1 MTEPSE
7 LTQLRNVVARARELI
22 EEGHHS
28 TSGPCETCKAFIV
41 LINSVPASLAEPKK
55 YVLSIDAAGSLAV
68 AQVWQKND
76 DGSQTLLAL
85 VEGAEGVK
93 TFAAPAPLAEGGEQK
108 ALEWTYGERAGRM
121 HEDAGPWRIRRAWSG
136 YGKYGGDWEVSHS
149 MVQKPSGAWTQHAVI
164 AKGIETEI
172 EARSLAARLQ
182 NVLPGAPSRAP
193 EQKCQHLRVI
203 EQARQAKEGETPNNT
218 GGWMWPPVCQDC
230 GEELPFGT
238 PETMP
243 HDFVAPSRAEGLARE
258 CNSCGRNHPS
268 SVCPEWNAPKAVPSR
283 APEEV
288 LDSTHDEGCE
298 CRTSRK
304 ETAVCI
310 CDFSAPSRA
319 PEPKTENLVA
329 EGTEEK

>member
-1 MTEPSE
+1 MNE
-7 LTQLRNVVARARELI
+7 
-22 EEGHHS
+22 
-28 TSGPCETCKAFIV
+28 
-41 LINSVPASLAEPKK
+41 NSDRS
-55 YVLSIDAAGSLAV
+55 
-68 AQVWQKND
+68 
-76 DGSQTLLAL
+76 
-85 VEGAEGVK
+85 
-93 TFAAPAPLAEGGEQK
+93 LAEGGEQK
-108 ALEWTYGERAGRM
+108 GVHSLRVSVENDWLHTTFTCTAPEGSPCRM
-121 HEDAGPWRIRRAWSG
+121 ICTEGDCEYWETDGSHIHPLRDAGECGARDAFMNYDWLECHESTGYESLLYEGPIDAFWDGEDFQWRI
-136 YGKYGGDWEVSHS
+136 
-149 MVQKPSGAWTQHAVI
+149 
-164 AKGIETEI
+164 
-172 EARSLAARLQ
+172 LA
-182 NVLPGAPSRAP
+182 APSRAP

-319 PEPKTENLVA
+319 PEQKTDDLVA
-329 EGTEEK
+329 EGTEQK

>member
-1 MTEPSE
+1 MNEPSE

-41 LINSVPASLAEPKK
+41 LINSVPASLAE
-55 YVLSIDAAGSLAV
+55 G
-68 AQVWQKND
+68 
-76 DGSQTLLAL
+76 GEQTAL
-85 VEGAEGVK
+85 VEASNLRN
-93 TFAAPAPLAEGGEQK
+93 A
-108 ALEWTYGERAGRM
+108 
-121 HEDAGPWRIRRAWSG
+121 IR
-136 YGKYGGDWEVSHS
+136 
-149 MVQKPSGAWTQHAVI
+149 Q
-164 AKGIETEI
+164 
-172 EARSLAARLQ
+172 SLAIIGTRRYSNILADSALSLVIRTLEES
-182 NVLPGAPSRAP
+182 LAAPSRAP

-319 PEPKTENLVA
+319 PEQKTESYFQRPY
-329 EGTEEK
+329 T

>member
-41 LINSVPASLAEPKK
+41 LINSVPASLAE
-55 YVLSIDAAGSLAV
+55 
-68 AQVWQKND
+68 
-76 DGSQTLLAL
+76 
-85 VEGAEGVK
+85 
-93 TFAAPAPLAEGGEQK
+93 GGEQK
-108 ALEWTYGERAGRM
+108 GVHSLRVSVENDWLHTTFTCTAPEGSPCRM
-121 HEDAGPWRIRRAWSG
+121 ICTEGDCEYWETDGSHIHPLRDAGECGARDAFMNYDWLECHESTGYESLLYEGPIDAFWDGEDFQWRI
-136 YGKYGGDWEVSHS
+136 
-149 MVQKPSGAWTQHAVI
+149 
-164 AKGIETEI
+164 
-172 EARSLAARLQ
+172 LA
-182 NVLPGAPSRAP
+182 
-193 EQKCQHLRVI
+193 
-203 EQARQAKEGETPNNT
+203 
-218 GGWMWPPVCQDC
+218 
-230 GEELPFGT
+230 
-238 PETMP
+238 
-243 HDFVAPSRAEGLARE
+243 APSRAEGLARE

-283 APEEV
+283 APAEI

-319 PEPKTENLVA
+319 PEQKEPK
-329 EGTEEK
+329 